1 MNIISIGFP
10 QALIPIIEREWEATV
25 RGDSDCIEFLA
36 SSREGGFYNSEF
48 KLAGCIW
55 QYRLILSPDHEV
67 VTEIIELIKGQ
78 IDEESL
84 TFAILKDKIEST

>member
-36 SSREGGFYNSEF
+36 SSREGGFYNYEF
-48 KLAGCIW
+48 KLCRMYLAI
-55 QYRLILSPDHEV
+55 
-67 VTEIIELIKGQ
+67 Q
-78 IDEESL
+78 IYSESR
-84 TFAILKDKIEST
+84 S